1 MGAPGGP
8 RPPDSQFR
16 KPLAVAE
23 VLDISPAPWGLAGPR
38 RAWTAAAASET
49 RRRSAARGAKEIPTL
64 DRTPFREFGCSGLED
79 QDNAAW
85 TASDR
90 THTIG
95 STAALLGTRAMGY
108 TVWHL
113 VVDEATGEL

>member
-1 MGAPGGP
+1 MIR
-8 RPPDSQFR
+8 RPPRSTLFPYTTLFR
-16 KPLAVAE
+16 
-23 VLDISPAPWGLAGPR
+23 SAGPR

-64 DRTPFREFGCSGLED
+64 HRPPFREFGCSGLGD

-90 THTIG
+90 KHTIG
-95 STAALLGTRAMGY
+95 STAALHGTRARSERAH
-108 TVWHL
+108 V
-113 VVDEATGEL
+113 